1 MMSMPNPRP
10 LRANFGDGRTQ
21 QQDQPALTFFTALGA
36 NWMSDVQVAAG
47 KGRPAPDNTRQG
59 RRKPS

>member
-1 MMSMPNPRP
+1 MSMPNPRP

-36 NWMSDVQVAAG
+36 NWMSDVQAA
-47 KGRPAPDNTRQG
+47 AWMDTH
-59 RRKPS
+59 